1 MKKKLLSTLGFAAV
15 FAFSLGAGFMFMQN
29 TSAAEHDHGHAAHNH
44 ADAATKTT
52 TKPAGKTQLTYTCTP
67 SEFTLTQDGD
77 TYTLAATIDTP
88 TPGFTYE
95 IYDVQER
102 RGIIHA
108 KLKLAGPE
116 GIVIQVLDTLQI
128 NHSFTQEGTLHAL
141 KISLNKSFN
150 WGPAMVDC
158 TH

>member
-1 MKKKLLSTLGFAAV
+1 MKKKIFPTLGFAAA
-15 FAFSLGAGFMFMQN
+15 FAFALSAGFLFMQN
-29 TSAAEHDHGHAAHNH
+29 TAAAEHDHDHAAHSH
-44 ADAATKTT
+44 AAPASK
-52 TKPAGKTQLTYTCTP
+52 KPAGKTQLTYTCTP

-88 TPGFTYE
+88 TPGFSYE

-108 KLKLAGPE
+108 KLKLSGPE
-116 GIVIQVLDTLQI
+116 GMALQVLDTLQI
-128 NHSFTQEGTLHAL
+128 NHAFTQEGTLHAL
-141 KISLNKSFN
+141 QISLNKGFN
-150 WGPAMVDC
+150 WGPSMVDC